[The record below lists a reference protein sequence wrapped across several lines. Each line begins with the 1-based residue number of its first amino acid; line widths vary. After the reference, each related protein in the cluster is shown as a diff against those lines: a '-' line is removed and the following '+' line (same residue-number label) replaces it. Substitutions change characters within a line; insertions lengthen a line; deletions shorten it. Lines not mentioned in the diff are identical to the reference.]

1 MISSEDEDEDESLED
16 NSNMDGG
23 AKEDPAAVDEEGA
36 PETPAQ
42 AIFYAVAMV
51 TNVSKTKLKVNRFKL
66 YVPFDSIKILFRRK

>member
-42 AIFYAVAMV
+42 AIFLCSC
-51 TNVSKTKLKVNRFKL
+51 NGHKCFKNKVKCQSLQALRTFWF
-66 YVPFDSIKILFRRK
+66 Y